1 MAGSNANRDA
11 VATVLAG
18 QSGSSS
24 IAPVDDSSSATYGDW
39 WMSDPASTYG
49 TGPAQPTAHQI
60 HANRV
65 AQQQAAQSS
74 VPAVA
79 PSIAGTTPTT
89 TRDTLNLADV
99 GWNKAILTTYPEL
112 AALFRRGVAEGWSP
126 EHLTAQV
133 RNTKWYKTNTETWRL
148 TEIKRLTDPKSYTQD
163 WNSVKNDLVAQAAQ
177 LGATLTG
184 NTLTRAVNQ
193 VYRFGLKGQDVTKLL
208 STYITEH
215 NGVMGG
221 AAGTAQQNLRQL
233 AQLNGVSYNDDWY
246 STAARGVVSG
256 TRTAQDYE
264 NDIRTQA
271 ASAFPVYADQ
281 IKSGQNVSDIASPY
295 VQRMSTLL
303 ELNPTDVNLF
313 DPHIREALSGRN
325 PDTGKAQAKSLW
337 QFENDLR
344 KDPRWQFTNNAR
356 QTTAN
361 VANSIL
367 QRWGLSG

>member
-24 IAPVDDSSSATYGDW
+24 VAPVADTSSTIFGDW
-39 WMSDPASTYG
+39 WMSDPAATYG

-60 HANRV
+60 HANHV
-65 AQQQAAQSS
+65 AQQQAAQ
-74 VPAVA
+74 PT
-79 PSIAGTTPTT
+79 SIPTPTPT
-89 TRDTLNLADV
+89 PTPTPVQDTLNLADV
-99 GWNKAILTTYPEL
+99 GWNKAVLTTYPEL
-112 AALFRRGVAEGWSP
+112 AALFRRGIAGGWSSA
-126 EHLTAQV
+126 HLIAQV
-133 RNTKWYKTNTETWRL
+133 RNTNWYKNNTETWRL
-148 TEIKRLTDPKSYTQD
+148 TEVQRLTDPKSYSQG

-184 NTLTRAVNQ
+184 NTLTKAVNQ

-208 STYITEH
+208 SNYITEH

-221 AAGTAQQNLRQL
+221 AAGTAQQNLRQI
-233 AQLNGVSYNDDWY
+233 AQLNGVSYNDEWY

-281 IKSGQNVSDIASPY
+281 IKAGQNVSAIASPY

-367 QRWGLSG
+367 QKWGLSG